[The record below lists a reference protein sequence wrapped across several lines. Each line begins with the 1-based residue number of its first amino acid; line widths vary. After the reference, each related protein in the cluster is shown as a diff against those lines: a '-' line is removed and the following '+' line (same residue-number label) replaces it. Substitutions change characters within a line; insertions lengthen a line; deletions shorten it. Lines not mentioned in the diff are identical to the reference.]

1 MAAPVK
7 VRKPQSEET
16 KAAAAI
22 KRAATKAKKASDGA
36 SVVAVAV
43 AAAAPAPLPTLALAP
58 IAISPTA
65 EESEAEDEDEEAP
78 ELLPFKLGGRSYL
91 RPGVLRDGGIT
102 SWATGEL
109 WESKKGLK
117 GDWAGVLQEDGSI
130 DLNADE
136 PEC

>member
-1 MAAPVK
+1 MPTI
-7 VRKPQSEET
+7 KP
-16 KAAAAI
+16 
-22 KRAATKAKKASDGA
+22 
-36 SVVAVAV
+36 
-43 AAAAPAPLPTLALAP
+43 
-58 IAISPTA
+58 ISIPPPA
-65 EESEAEDEDEEAP
+65 EESEAEAEEDEEAP

-102 SWATGEL
+102 SWATGDL

>member
-1 MAAPVK
+1 VAL
-7 VRKPQSEET
+7 PQPEESE
-16 KAAAAI
+16 
-22 KRAATKAKKASDGA
+22 
-36 SVVAVAV
+36 
-43 AAAAPAPLPTLALAP
+43 
-58 IAISPTA
+58 A
-65 EESEAEDEDEEAP
+65 EESEAEEDEAP

-102 SWATGEL
+102 SWATGDL

-117 GDWAGVLQEDGSI
+117 GVWAGVLQEDGTI